1 MEKETKKSLSVQ
13 VNEQMYQQLLD
24 LAAEYGAN
32 IATVIRMIVVD
43 YLKRYKKFGTVMDR
57 KEEK

>member
-57 KEEK
+57 KEEE